1 MNKITS
7 FKQQLAVVPL
17 ILVFILL
24 TAILFITADKSL
36 TLTAYSGPLNFWL
49 NFPWLNVVLGFAGLS
64 VFLLLPKIKK
74 SIYYYLA
81 AFFIAISAFSIK
93 IIFPYYLFNGLVHY
107 DIFTHYLNV
116 NVLASQGIQA
126 SGYLYWPNTFLLT
139 DVFEQVTGTI
149 FPLSTSIL
157 AIIVQGLLVFVS
169 FVFIKRFFGPRAGI
183 LSIVLLI
190 LVEPKSIH
198 YSPFTITLSL
208 ILISLFIFFYG
219 LFTHK
224 QGFLLL
230 SFFIGAVSIAYHA
243 YLPLTLGLLLLVIV
257 CSYKF
262 FSRFSIEI
270 FSFPFRKYLS
280 VALILL
286 VSTICWWLYS
296 SLFVFRTSVFT
307 LESMVIGEI
316 TPVAR
321 GAFATSPLIPEIA
334 DQLAVMSQL
343 GKFIRF
349 FLPLAVVVPV
359 LLWALYL
366 FVKKRLDV
374 QYIRILLLASVAL
387 TTGAIWFA
395 LGVGVPIGFSERFLF
410 IFDKFL
416 ILLTSISVFVICWK
430 LRHNK
435 FVYGLIMVLF
445 VGAIAISP
453 ITNAS
458 SYSIMYYSCFNDA
471 NVDTAVFASQH
482 SVDEQSFNG
491 DLRFGGIVKL
501 FAWPNLVSFSRDFNN
516 KINDNNFEYSSDAI
530 IISSATLSYTTV
542 GGVSD
547 ITAEKYVAE
556 LPDLFNLV
564 YNNGYDLIYE

>member
-1 MNKITS
+1 M
-7 FKQQLAVVPL
+7 
-17 ILVFILL
+17 
-24 TAILFITADKSL
+24 
-36 TLTAYSGPLNFWL
+36 
-49 NFPWLNVVLGFAGLS
+49 
-64 VFLLLPKIKK
+64 
-74 SIYYYLA
+74 
-81 AFFIAISAFSIK
+81 
-93 IIFPYYLFNGLVHY
+93 HY

-116 NVLASQGIQA
+116 KILASHGLQA

-139 DVFEQVTGTI
+139 DVFEQVTGAI
-149 FPLSTSIL
+149 FPLSASLL
-157 AIIVQGLLVFVS
+157 AIIVQVLLVFVS
-169 FVFIKRFFGPRAGI
+169 FVFVKRFFGPRAGI

-208 ILISLFIFFYG
+208 ILISLFIFLYG
-219 LFTHK
+219 LFSHK
-224 QGFLLL
+224 QGFMIL
-230 SFFIGAVSIAYHA
+230 SFFIGVVSIAYHA

-257 CSYKF
+257 CGYKF
-262 FSRFSIEI
+262 FSRFSKEK
-270 FSFPFRKYLS
+270 FSFPFRKNLS

-286 VSTICWWLYS
+286 VSTISWWLYS
-296 SLFVFRTSVFT
+296 SFFVFKTSVFT

-316 TPVAR
+316 KPVAR
-321 GAFATSPLIPEIA
+321 SALATSPLIPEIA
-334 DQLAVMSQL
+334 NQLAIMSQL

-349 FLPLAVVVPV
+349 FLPLVVVVPV
-359 LLWALYL
+359 LLWASYL
-366 FVKKRLDV
+366 FVKKRLDAR
-374 QYIRILLLASVAL
+374 YIRILLIASVAFTAGL
-387 TTGAIWFA
+387 IWFA
-395 LGVGVPIGFSERFLF
+395 LGFGVPLGFSERFLF

-416 ILLTSISVFVICWK
+416 ILLTSISVFVIYWK
-430 LRHNK
+430 LRRNK
-435 FVYGLIMVLF
+435 FIYGVLMVLF
-445 VGAIAISP
+445 VAAIAISP

-458 SYSIMYYSCFNDA
+458 SYSIMYYSCFNNA

-516 KINDNNFEYSSDAI
+516 KINDDNFEYSSDAI

-556 LPDLFNLV
+556 LPNLFNIV
-564 YNNGYDLIYE
+564 YSNGYDTIYE